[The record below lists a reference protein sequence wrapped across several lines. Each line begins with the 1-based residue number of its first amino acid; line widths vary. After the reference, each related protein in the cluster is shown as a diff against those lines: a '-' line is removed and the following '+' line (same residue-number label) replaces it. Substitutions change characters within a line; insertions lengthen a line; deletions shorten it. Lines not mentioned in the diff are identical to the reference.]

1 MLVAERYRLH
11 GSIGRGGMGEVWQAT
26 DEVLGR
32 EVAVKLL
39 LGDEADSAAA
49 ARFRLEAQ
57 TAARLSH
64 PYVVAVFDFGAWDDR
79 FYLVMELVEGQS
91 LAQELTAAGSLGTER
106 VATVAA
112 QAAAGLAAA
121 HREGIVHRDIKPG
134 NLLSDPQGTV
144 KIGDFGI
151 ARFVDDPASALTTAG
166 QIVGTSLYLA
176 PERALGRPASAASD
190 VYSLGCVLYQLLTG
204 RPPFHAESATVTLHQ
219 HIDMAPVPPRERGV
233 QLPPAFENYL
243 LGLLAK
249 QPEDRPTAQ
258 EVADWF
264 GTGAWRGLAEPLPVA
279 SDTRSASLSAAPPYA
294 SRPPQPGSAE
304 TGPPT
309 MYRLPST
316 APQPAQPARSAHQ
329 ARATHGGHATHAGH
343 AANSAHSSHSSHS
356 TPSRRA
362 RSGGAR
368 AGAATRTGG
377 GVGAMARRRPRVFG
391 ILAGAVLFVLA
402 VLAGMKMFSPDTTAT
417 ETGNGLKDGSSS
429 TGPESTG
436 VPAAGTVARTG
447 APGSTPAPG
456 VNAEPPAS
464 PSFTE
469 TAADTPSPAET
480 EEEKAKEEQKEQKE
494 QAPPKQEEQPQPP
507 PQYGDGDDD
516 DDDGGYGDD

>member
-1 MLVAERYRLH
+1 
-11 GSIGRGGMGEVWQAT
+11 MGEVWQAT

-32 EVAVKLL
+32 AVAVKLL
-39 LGDEADSAAA
+39 LGDEADSAAS

-79 FYLVMELVEGQS
+79 FYLVMELVEGRS
-91 LAQELTAAGSLGTER
+91 LAQELTASGTLGADR
-106 VATVAA
+106 VATIAA

-134 NLLSDPQGTV
+134 NLLADAQGTV

-151 ARFVDDPASALTTAG
+151 ARFVDDPSSALTTAG

-204 RPPFHAESATVTLHQ
+204 RPPFQGESATVTLHQ
-219 HIDMAPVPPRERGV
+219 HIDMAPVPPRERGI

-264 GTGAWRGLAEPLPVA
+264 GTGAWQGRAEPLPVA
-279 SDTRSASLSAAPPYA
+279 AQQPRTQVSYEGA
-294 SRPPQPGSAE
+294 PPQPGGADSGA
-304 TGPPT
+304 PT
-309 MYRLPST
+309 TYRLPAT
-316 APQPAQPARSAHQ
+316 AAQPTGRSAHA
-329 ARATHGGHATHAGH
+329 ARSGPLP
-343 AANSAHSSHSSHS
+343 SPSPPPSHSARSG
-356 TPSRRA
+356 PSRRA
-362 RSGGAR
+362 RP
-368 AGAATRTGG
+368 TGG
-377 GVGAMARRRPRVFG
+377 GGGRGGVGTAVRRRPRVFG

-402 VLAGMKMFSPDTTAT
+402 VLAGMQMFSPDNTSS
-417 ETGNGLKDGSSS
+417 EDGSKDGTPSAGASAGPSGGSATGKPVAGAVDQEQDQDAGQGGDQSSEQGQGAGGTS
-429 TGPESTG
+429 DVNT
-436 VPAAGTVARTG
+436 VP
-447 APGSTPAPG
+447 S
-456 VNAEPPAS
+456 AS
-464 PSFTE
+464 PSV
-469 TAADTPSPAET
+469 T
-480 EEEKAKEEQKEQKE
+480 EEIPEVVPDPAKDAEKPGKPGKGEEDP
-494 QAPPKQEEQPQPP
+494 ADDREE
-507 PQYGDGDDD
+507 DDD
-516 DDDGGYGDD
+516 ADDGEE